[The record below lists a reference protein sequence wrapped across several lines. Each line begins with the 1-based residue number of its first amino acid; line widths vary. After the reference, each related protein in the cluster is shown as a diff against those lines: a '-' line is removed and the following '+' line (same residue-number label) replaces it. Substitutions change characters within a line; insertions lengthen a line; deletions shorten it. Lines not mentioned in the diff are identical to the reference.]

1 LPLLHPRPSTTLPTH
16 RVEHSRQPAAFRSR
30 QPTRRAVYAKRSAQG
45 SAKYD
50 CAFNILDYQTTLTI
64 FLKQTNDTAILA
76 TFNYEMNSCSWLTK
90 GDRLALRREAE
101 AIAALATERL
111 AMSACRACGTP
122 ASDES
127 LFCRRC
133 GK

>member
-1 LPLLHPRPSTTLPTH
+1 LCVH
-16 RVEHSRQPAAFRSR
+16 RDDPFFFLVAVAAASSSALNNASNASSRAFQAARCVSI
-30 QPTRRAVYAKRSAQG
+30 QA
-45 SAKYD
+45 
-50 CAFNILDYQTTLTI
+50 TLTI